1 VSTEHLEAK
10 VVALRAEIA
19 DKIALVETTKANR
32 DADLARRDETTA
44 DAEEVV
50 SAMEDLALELELEA
64 GELEANADEILRV
77 AQENADRLRQQAIDL
92 AENIEAIPDDSLRA
106 LAVTLM
112 ARECCEEHWR
122 EQLARVQ
129 DGHLR
134 RKTAQLE
141 KLERR
146 LATRCV
152 SQARGTGRPEV
163 ENAKRSTAKQYRLT
177 LKQYAEVRARN
188 LFQHPRYKGPPEWAF
203 LKAIDDLEKQLSPE
217 EIATI
222 QAAVKADAE
231 AEKAMKRTLPQT
243 PTLETK
249 P

>member
-1 VSTEHLEAK
+1 MSTEHLEAK
-10 VVALRAEIA
+10 VTALRAEVA
-19 DKIALVETTKANR
+19 DKIALVEATKTNR
-32 DADLARRDETTA
+32 DADLARRDEA
-44 DAEEVV
+44 IAAAEEVV
-50 SAMEDLALELELEA
+50 SAVEDLALELELEA
-64 GELEANADEILRV
+64 GELDNTAGEILLI
-77 AQENADRLRQQAIDL
+77 AQEKADDLHRQAADL
-92 AENIEAIPDDSLRA
+92 NENIEAIPEDSLRA
-106 LAVTLM
+106 VATCKL

-134 RKTAQLE
+134 RKLSQLE

-146 LATRCV
+146 LGARCV
-152 SQARGTGRPEV
+152 SQARGTGRPEIG
-163 ENAKRSTAKQYRLT
+163 KRSVGKQYRLT

-203 LKAIDDLEKQLSPE
+203 LKAIDDLEKQLPPE

-222 QAAVKADAE
+222 QAAVKADVE
-231 AEKAMKRTLPQT
+231 AEKAVKRILPPT
-243 PTLETK
+243 PALEVK

>member
-1 VSTEHLEAK
+1 MSTEHLEAK
-10 VVALRAEIA
+10 VTALRAEIA
-19 DKIALVETTKANR
+19 DRIALVETTKASR
-32 DADLARRDETTA
+32 DADLALRDETIA

-64 GELEANADEILRV
+64 GELDNTAGEILLI
-77 AQENADRLRQQAIDL
+77 AQEKADDLHRQAADL
-92 AENIEAIPDDSLRA
+92 NENIEAIPDDSLRA

-146 LATRCV
+146 LGARCV
-152 SQARGTGRPEV
+152 SQARGTGRPEIG
-163 ENAKRSTAKQYRLT
+163 KRSTGKQYRLT

-217 EIATI
+217 EITTI

-231 AEKAMKRTLPQT
+231 AEKAVKRTVPAA
-243 PTLETK
+243 PREEVK